1 MYRYGRYDTEVG
13 DGEYRGGAW
22 GEFFGEPDDGEFG
35 TECDADVVI
44 DERDGMLSLGRLGG

>member
-1 MYRYGRYDTEVG
+1 VYRYGRHDAAFG